1 MPARV
6 SLTGM
11 AEPVIEVL
19 GVYDADGG
27 VLGELAY
34 VVGHALGR
42 AECALC
48 DVTHGGVRRRPAWDA
63 LVESLPVPV
72 RLVHRNE
79 LSPAEHRAVLD
90 SGLPVVLGV
99 RADGTHTVLVP
110 PGRLAIAH
118 GAVEDVGHALRTALD
133 DEEGAA

>member
-1 MPARV
+1 
-6 SLTGM
+6 M
-11 AEPVIEVL
+11 AERVVEVL

-63 LVESLPVPV
+63 MVASLPVPV

-79 LSPAEHRAVLD
+79 LSETERQAVHE
-90 SGLPVVLGV
+90 SGLSVVLGV

-110 PGRLAIAH
+110 RHRLAVAH
-118 GAVEDVGHALRTALD
+118 GSVDDVGHALRTALD
-133 DEEGAA
+133 DDEGAA

>member
-1 MPARV
+1 MSQRV
-6 SLTGM
+6 
-11 AEPVIEVL
+11 VEVL

-27 VLGELAY
+27 ILGELAY

-42 AECALC
+42 TECALC

-63 LVESLPVPV
+63 MVASLQVPV

-79 LSPAEHRAVLD
+79 LSEAERRAVHE

-99 RADGTHTVLVP
+99 RADGRHTVLVP
-110 PGRLAIAH
+110 PGRLALAH
-118 GAVEDVGHALRTALD
+118 GSVDDVGQAIRTALD
-133 DEEGAA
+133 DEGTS

>member
-1 MPARV
+1 
-6 SLTGM
+6 M
-11 AEPVIEVL
+11 AERVVEVL

-34 VVGHALGR
+34 AVNHVLGR

-48 DVTHGGVRRRPAWDA
+48 DVTHGGVRRRPEWDA
-63 LVESLPVPV
+63 MVASLPVPV

-79 LSPAEHRAVLD
+79 VSEAEGRAVHE
-90 SGLPVVLGV
+90 SGLPVILGV
-99 RADGTHTVLVP
+99 RDDGTHTVLVP
-110 PGRLAIAH
+110 RQRLAVAH
-118 GAVEDVGHALRTALD
+118 GSVEDVGQALRTALD